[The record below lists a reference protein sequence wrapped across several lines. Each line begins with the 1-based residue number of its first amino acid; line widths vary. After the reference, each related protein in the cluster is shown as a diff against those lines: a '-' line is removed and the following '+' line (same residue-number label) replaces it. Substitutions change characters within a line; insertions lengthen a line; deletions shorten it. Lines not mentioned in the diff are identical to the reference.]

1 MFPPTPCRQQGIF
14 SFSPQF
20 PTPSQLGHNPPG
32 SLGSINQHMGMP
44 NAAPEGVPPPR
55 FCPSPQGSQALGP
68 HQLRQPHISGMST
81 VLHSTSWVVTA
92 TSLHTPV
99 LREPPPSQA
108 AHGMQQHYD
117 TRAIFTKT
125 LVTTSQVFPLQQA
138 VVSPSQVAPEGRPSQ
153 KAGDA
158 PTKPSFS
165 RLGKKRV
172 RKSLVQGP
180 VPTPPATKSLQQ
192 GMVSFGPESPI
203 QAIEPPSSVA
213 AAAAATS
220 IVAAGQSQASPCDR
234 TGNPS
239 ESSSQ
244 SPLDDLISLPEYS
257 GVDFIDA
264 FMDPTES
271 PDEDWMGNLR
281 LISSTVDQAADEGA
295 EAQSAGDVPKNADK
309 L

>member
-1 MFPPTPCRQQGIF
+1 
-14 SFSPQF
+14 
-20 PTPSQLGHNPPG
+20 
-32 SLGSINQHMGMP
+32 MGQC
-44 NAAPEGVPPPR
+44 
-55 FCPSPQGSQALGP
+55 F
-68 HQLRQPHISGMST
+68 
-81 VLHSTSWVVTA
+81 TS
-92 TSLHTPV
+92 
-99 LREPPPSQA
+99 
-108 AHGMQQHYD
+108 
-117 TRAIFTKT
+117 

>member
-1 MFPPTPCRQQGIF
+1 M
-14 SFSPQF
+14 
-20 PTPSQLGHNPPG
+20 
-32 SLGSINQHMGMP
+32 
-44 NAAPEGVPPPR
+44 
-55 FCPSPQGSQALGP
+55 
-68 HQLRQPHISGMST
+68 
-81 VLHSTSWVVTA
+81 LHSTSWVVTA